1 MDHSAMDHSAMDH
14 SKGHAGMNHPGM
26 GDTDSC
32 SMNML
37 FTWNYKNTCVVFHWW
52 HIKTVQG
59 LLLSCVALFLLSGL
73 YEYLKYYL
81 NNSQR
86 LYEVTSTS
94 SNNETN
100 VPANV
105 ASRATKRI
113 ALSRSMWYGF
123 QVGYSFMLMLV
134 FMTYNGWLMIAVVL
148 GAAWGH
154 YHWGS
159 KCAPSSQSL
168 ACH

>member
-1 MDHSAMDHSAMDH
+1 MDHSRMDHS
-14 SKGHAGMNHPGM
+14 GMTHPGM
-26 GDTDSC
+26 DHGSDSC

-37 FTWNYKNTCVVFHWW
+37 FTWNYKNTCVVFRWW
-52 HIKTVQG
+52 HIKTLPG
-59 LLLSCVALFLLSGL
+59 LLLSCVTIALISGL
-73 YEYLKYYL
+73 YEYLKYYIH
-81 NNSQR
+81 NTQR
-86 LYEVTSTS
+86 PYETLHLTNS
-94 SNNETN
+94 SNNDGSPDST
-100 VPANV
+100 
-105 ASRATKRI
+105 SRVSRKLALTK
-113 ALSRSMWYGF
+113 SMWYGV

-159 KCAPSSQSL
+159 KCATTDSQSL